1 MPGQNLFDVLFNHG
15 SGGHD
20 GVFLEH
26 ERATTTYA
34 QARTQ
39 SARLAAV
46 LRDHGVTPGARVI
59 VQVAKSPEAVML
71 YLACLRVGAIFIPLN
86 PAYTLAEVRYFID
99 DARPRLVVCA
109 PEDGARMAPVCP
121 PETHVLTLSAGGQG
135 SLIAA
140 MQDAAQDA
148 APDARIAP
156 CAGDDVA
163 AILYTSGTTG
173 RSKGAMLSHANL
185 AANALTLHKIWRWQP
200 GDVLLHALPIF
211 HVHGLFVALHCAL
224 LNGSRVIFQDA
235 FDAGKIIDRLPEST
249 VMMGVPTYYTRLLER
264 ADFTPET
271 CANMRLFI
279 SGSAPLLP
287 ETFERFRARSGHTI
301 LERYGMTE
309 AGMIASNPYDGA
321 RLAGTVGPALPDV
334 TARVCDGAGDEVAR
348 GQVGVLEIKG
358 PNVFAG
364 YWQMPEKTAQ
374 EFREDG
380 FFITGDMAVMD
391 DQGRISIVGR
401 ARDLVISGGFNVYPK
416 EVEIEID
423 KLDGVAESAVIG
435 VAHTDFGEAVVAVV
449 VADGNAVVDAAAIKA
464 GLGDRLA
471 PFKRPKAVIVVAEL
485 PRNTMGKVQK
495 KTLREAYA
503 DIFKDQ

>member
-1 MPGQNLFDVLFNHG
+1 MSGQNLFDVLFDHVPDGHG
-15 SGGHD
+15 

-34 QARTQ
+34 EARMQ

-46 LRDHGVTPGARVI
+46 LRGHGVTPGARLI

-71 YLACLRVGAIFIPLN
+71 YLACLRVGAVFIPLN
-86 PAYTLAEVRYFID
+86 PAYTLAELRYFID
-99 DARPRLVVCA
+99 DARPVLVVCDPA
-109 PEDGARMAPVCP
+109 DAAGMARACP
-121 PETHVLTLSAGGQG
+121 PETHVLTLSADGQG

-140 MQDAAQDA
+140 MNAAT
-148 APDARIAP
+148 PDDIIAP
-156 CAGDDVA
+156 SGGDNLA

-173 RSKGAMLSHANL
+173 RSKGAMLSHGNL
-185 AANALTLHKIWRWQP
+185 AANALTLHNIWHWQP

-224 LNGSRVIFQDA
+224 QNGSRVIFQNG
-235 FDAGKIIDRLPEST
+235 FDADQVIARLPDAT

-264 ADFTPET
+264 DDFRRET

-287 ETFERFRARSGHTI
+287 ETFERFRIRTGHTI

-309 AGMIASNPYDGA
+309 AGMIASNPYRGA
-321 RLAGTVGPALPDV
+321 RVAGTVGPVLPDV
-334 TARVCDGAGDEVAR
+334 VARVCDEAGNEVAR
-348 GQVGVLEIKG
+348 GTVGVLEISG
-358 PNVFAG
+358 PNVFGG
-364 YWQMPEKTAQ
+364 YWQMPDKTAA
-374 EFREDG
+374 EFRADG

-391 DQGRISIVGR
+391 DAGRISIVGR

-423 KLDGVAESAVIG
+423 KLDGIAESAVIG
-435 VAHTDFGEAVVAVV
+435 VPHPDFGEAVVAVI
-449 VADGNAVVDAAAIKA
+449 VADGSAPVDAATIRAQ
-464 GLGDRLA
+464 LRDRLA
-471 PFKRPKAVIVVAEL
+471 GFKQPKAVIVASEL

-495 KTLREAYA
+495 KALRDAHA
-503 DIFKDQ
+503 SLFKTI